1 MADTELLASLNDVNG
16 WLTEDKLE
24 ATGANSAQAQIEAW
38 RLIRG
43 QLASSFTPVTLA
55 GWVDPNSTPDLIRGI
70 AGRLI
75 AAYIYRAVY
84 SEESDTVV
92 PAYAQLLYNEAIS
105 MLADI
110 RAGNLT
116 VVDVNGNPI
125 AGGAGFTNTDFYPN
139 NSTTPPYFTMDQIF
153 G

>member
-16 WLTEDKLE
+16 WLTSDKLE
-24 ATGANSAQAQIEAW
+24 ATPANSAQPQIEAW

-55 GWVDPNSTPDLIRGI
+55 SWVDPNSTPDLIRSI

-75 AAYIYRAVY
+75 AAYIYRSTYAA
-84 SEESDTVV
+84 ESDTTI
-92 PAYAQLLYNEAIS
+92 PAYAQELYNEAVS

-110 RAGNLT
+110 RSGNLT
-116 VVDVNGNPI
+116 VVDVSGNPI
-125 AGGAGFTNTDFYPN
+125 TGGTGFANTDFLPN
-139 NSTTPPYFTMDQIF
+139 NTTTPPYFIMDQV
-153 G
+153 